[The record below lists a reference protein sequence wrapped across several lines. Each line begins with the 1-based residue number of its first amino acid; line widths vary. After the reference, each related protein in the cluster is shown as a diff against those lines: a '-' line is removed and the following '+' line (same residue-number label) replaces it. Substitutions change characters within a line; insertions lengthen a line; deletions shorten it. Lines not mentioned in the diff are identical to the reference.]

1 MPTSVRTGCDLV
13 SIPRFRQ
20 RVGEGGSAFLER
32 IFLPEELSGKPLE
45 RLAGM
50 FAAKEAVCK
59 ALNRPAGSW
68 LGICIEHAPSGAPRA
83 VLLEPE
89 PTDAALSISI
99 AHDGEYALAFA
110 VAWT

>member
-20 RVGEGGSAFLER
+20 QVGEGGSAFLER
-32 IFLPEELSGKPLE
+32 IFLPGELPGKTLE

-59 ALNRPAGSW
+59 ALNRPAGAW

-83 VLLEPE
+83 VLLVPDPGAFE
-89 PTDAALSISI
+89 LSISI